1 MRLTLAIIASLATA
15 TSYAQ
20 YPIIQRLNSEINA
33 ILRDPAVKSALNVQG
48 FDLIG
53 GTPENFEKLIRSES
67 EKWAPVI
74 RKTGV
79 RID

>member
-1 MRLTLAIIASLATA
+1 LKDA
-15 TSYAQ
+15 
-20 YPIIQRLNSEINA
+20 
-33 ILRDPAVKSALNVQG
+33 AVKSALNAQC

-53 GTPENFEKLIRSES
+53 GTPEDFAKLIRSES

-74 RKTGV
+74 RKTGA

>member
-1 MRLTLAIIASLATA
+1 MLAPSGTPR
-15 TSYAQ
+15 
-20 YPIIQRLNSEINA
+20 PIIQRLNSEINA
-33 ILRDPAVKSALNVQG
+33 ILKDPSVKSALNLQG
-48 FDLIG
+48 FDLVG
-53 GTPENFEKLIRSES
+53 GTPEDFARLIRSES